1 MPPWRAAPRFLNR
14 GVDHRGSANAPA
26 NPLPAVPDGRR
37 VVARVPIVRVAWGPS
52 VRPIVIPAR
61 LVAVVAGI
69 VPGALAG
76 VVGWDALHAACNVV
90 RLRQSAAGCTKGNR
104 SQKP

>member
-1 MPPWRAAPRFLNR
+1 MNR

-37 VVARVPIVRVAWGPS
+37 VSIRVPIIRVVTGVPIIPVVVRVPIVRVAWGPS

-76 VVGWDALHAACNVV
+76 VVGWDALHACAPD
-90 RLRQSAAGCTKGNR
+90 RTQGL
-104 SQKP
+104 